1 MFDRSI
7 VRESV
12 FLGGILG
19 NVLVNNDSVVVP
31 IEPADRS
38 ERSEYRSCVIPY
50 SSDVIV
56 CPLAVLGRRVAYFR
70 TNQTRDSISPLFTY
84 LAPHI
89 ISRLTD
95 RSDRS
100 PERLRVRGQRTRK
113 TCCSSLFLHQTSMPT
128 SGEYRFSLRA
138 THRKSRLGC
147 NTCKQRRVK
156 VCLITVAVQP
166 LHDRS

>member
-1 MFDRSI
+1 MFDQSI

-100 PERLRVRGQRTRK
+100 PERLRVRGQRTRR
-113 TCCSSLFLHQTSMPT
+113 TCCSSLFCTKPPCLHQVNTA
-128 SGEYRFSLRA
+128 SLY
-138 THRKSRLGC
+138 G
-147 NTCKQRRVK
+147 
-156 VCLITVAVQP
+156 P
-166 LHDRS
+166 LTESHGSDAIHASKDG